1 MKAKTR
7 ARGEGAV
14 IIGRPCYRA
23 FTTPGSLIN
32 YPQHTK
38 RRMGFERTRNKIQF
52 LHMVSPALFRYLI
65 PLIKNPSTRALQEVV
80 SRLSGVGNTTA
91 ESTVIADRG
100 GVSTGVITEWD
111 HVLIY
116 DAIRTRAASA
126 IGAATRKDGV
136 LVISRSAAHE
146 REALIVLVLMRIAG
160 KEYIRYHKTWRDRQH
175 TRHRTQIL
183 PCR

>member
-1 MKAKTR
+1 MT
-7 ARGEGAV
+7 
-14 IIGRPCYRA
+14 
-23 FTTPGSLIN
+23 
-32 YPQHTK
+32 
-38 RRMGFERTRNKIQF
+38 RTRNKIQF
-52 LHMVSPALFRYLI
+52 LHTVSPALFRYTITLV
-65 PLIKNPSTRALQEVV
+65 IKNPSTRALQEGVA
-80 SRLSGVGNTTA
+80 RISGVGDTTA

-100 GVSTGVITEWD
+100 GVSAGVITEIDGD

-160 KEYIRYHKTWRDRQH
+160 KEYIRDHETWRDRQH